1 MEYAGSVC
9 KQRYKG
15 SSDKSYV
22 TAGDLGLTV
31 HKEMRGI
38 KALMRYHLH
47 LLFIVMHEHIHSM
60 EQEKAHT
67 QHMYISPHVR
77 QYGNFLAGCD
87 FIDQPIKMA
96 L

>member
-1 MEYAGSVC
+1 MEYAGSAR

-15 SSDKSYV
+15 SSDQSYV
-22 TAGDLGLTV
+22 IAGDLGLPV

-60 EQEKAHT
+60 EQEKVHT
-67 QHMYISPHVR
+67 QHTLVLM
-77 QYGNFLAGCD
+77 
-87 FIDQPIKMA
+87 
-96 L
+96 